1 MRLTTDEVAE
11 HLRVS
16 RWTAARLMSA
26 GQIPSAKIRG
36 RWTCA
41 SADLDAYIESQT
53 TRVEPTRRRRRRST
67 PPTSQREGR

>member
-26 GQIPSAKIRG
+26 GQIPSAKVGG
-36 RWTCA
+36 RWTCTR
-41 SADLDAYIESQT
+41 ADLDIYIDGLTVRQPS
-53 TRVEPTRRRRRRST
+53 TRRRRRRAS
-67 PPTSQREGR
+67 